1 MSLLERYTQPAEQQ
15 IATVSHTG
23 EIPSGQPTCTIRID
37 GQEVTAIPGEAI
49 LRAAQRAGF
58 TVPTLCDDERLAPAA
73 ACRMCLVEIEG
84 YDRPMPSCHLP
95 VEAGMVITQAS
106 DSLFKLRRQ
115 NLEYLLSDHNAYCMP
130 PCQISCP
137 THIDIPGYLELM
149 AKGQHVEAA
158 RLVKEVLPFPYA
170 LGLVCPAPC
179 QEVCRRGLVEEEIAI
194 RQCHG
199 YGGELSL
206 EMEEAPTPFPQE
218 PATGKRV
225 AVIGAGPA
233 GAGQQGRGHRRR
245 LHHVRLRAHVAAPRR
260 GRHRRVPPLAEGDG
274 RALHRGRR
282 RGARGHQARV
292 LRRAGPHRREG
303 RPGRRGR
310 V

>member
-1 MSLLERYTQPAEQQ
+1 
-15 IATVSHTG
+15 
-23 EIPSGQPTCTIRID
+23 
-37 GQEVTAIPGEAI
+37 
-49 LRAAQRAGF
+49 
-58 TVPTLCDDERLAPAA
+58 
-73 ACRMCLVEIEG
+73 
-84 YDRPMPSCHLP
+84 
-95 VEAGMVITQAS
+95 
-106 DSLFKLRRQ
+106 
-115 NLEYLLSDHNAYCMP
+115 MP
-130 PCQISCP
+130 PCQVGCP

-218 PATGKRV
+218 VATGKRV

-233 GAGQQGRGHRRR
+233 GLTAAYYTDICGIPLTTSGSAALNGNGTYNLNSAAEVGSGYPSNSQTTPDCPSLSVGPPAGVLVYGHKLVRTWIAGIAGIDTIDVKTQATAVAGYLQGACDASEGSACTLLPVTVPVNALTCDDQNNAHDTGFPWAMNQVWLLKGGWPSGGQTRR
-245 LHHVRLRAHVAAPRR
+245 
-260 GRHRRVPPLAEGDG
+260 
-274 RALHRGRR
+274 
-282 RGARGHQARV
+282 
-292 LRRAGPHRREG
+292 
-303 RPGRRGR
+303 
-310 V
+310 